1 MITISLQL
9 SDELAR
15 QVLPFQAR
23 LPEIIELGLRQL
35 LEGILCPP

>member
-1 MITISLQL
+1 MITIPLQL
-9 SDELAR
+9 SDELAQ
-15 QVLPFQAR
+15 QVLPLQDR